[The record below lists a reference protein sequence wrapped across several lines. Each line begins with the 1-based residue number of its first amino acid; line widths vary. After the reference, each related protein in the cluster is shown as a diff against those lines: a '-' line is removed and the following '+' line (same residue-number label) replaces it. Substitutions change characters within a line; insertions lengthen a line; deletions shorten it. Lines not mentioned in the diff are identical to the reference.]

1 MSLYVSFSFG
11 DLLRLVKRATFC
23 VFKKKAIIEF
33 GKLVYRFTVS
43 VWWQTRPEAV
53 SV

>member
-23 VFKKKAIIEF
+23 VFKKAIIEF
-33 GKLVYRFTVS
+33 GKLAYRFTVS
-43 VWWQTRPEAV
+43 VWWQPRPEAV

>member
-11 DLLRLVKRATFC
+11 DLLRLVKSATFC
-23 VFKKKAIIEF
+23 VSKKAIIEF